1 MADNLGDVLEI
12 SIYRM
17 PGRDD
22 LGVSSNAAA
31 GDAGHNGID
40 RYHRRVL
47 FHYLFGLSGCKR
59 FAVCNAVSNY
69 DSIPDDS
76 VGFIP
81 GEPHHA
87 ADVRVRE
94 GGETMTDW
102 TPIII
107 AAIGVLGTGGLWQYM
122 QTKAKLSAEAKTA
135 ESADKAEFRESLKA
149 QVDDLKKENKELREK
164 VEQLLKE
171 MAEVKMKLAASE
183 TRTAHLEEML
193 RNK

>member
-1 MADNLGDVLEI
+1 
-12 SIYRM
+12 
-17 PGRDD
+17 
-22 LGVSSNAAA
+22 
-31 GDAGHNGID
+31 
-40 RYHRRVL
+40 
-47 FHYLFGLSGCKR
+47 
-59 FAVCNAVSNY
+59 
-69 DSIPDDS
+69 
-76 VGFIP
+76 
-81 GEPHHA
+81 
-87 ADVRVRE
+87 
-94 GGETMTDW
+94 MTDW

-122 QTKAKLSAEAKTA
+122 QTKAKLSAEAKSA
-135 ESADKAEFRESLKA
+135 DSADKAEFRESLKA